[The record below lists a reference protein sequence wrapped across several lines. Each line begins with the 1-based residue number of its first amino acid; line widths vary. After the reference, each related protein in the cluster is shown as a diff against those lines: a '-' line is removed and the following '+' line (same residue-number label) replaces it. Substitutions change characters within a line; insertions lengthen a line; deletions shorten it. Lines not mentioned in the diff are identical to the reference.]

1 MKVAGGDMRWSLN
14 NVSFAEEMKIA
25 SVQNAITDMF
35 SEQLIETNPK
45 NMVLQFGYAA
55 TDAIE
60 MDSTQSTETQKLCN
74 TCTDTVKRS
83 A

>member
-25 SVQNAITDMF
+25 SVQNAITDIF

-60 MDSTQSTETQKLCN
+60 MDGTQSTETQKLCN
-74 TCTDTVKRS
+74 TCTDTVKKS

>member
-25 SVQNAITDMF
+25 SVQNAITDIF

-60 MDSTQSTETQKLCN
+60 MDSTQFTETQKLCN